1 MRWLSFLSR
10 LSFICGFCFLI
21 AMSLLIKDWLH
32 DEAFTSTILI
42 IGFVI
47 GVIVV
52 PITLICYL
60 VVILARKKLNIPVW
74 LVVSNILFLFILLI
88 YIIFINVDKP
98 NPPA

>member
-10 LSFICGFCFLI
+10 LSFICGLCFLI

-98 NPPA
+98 HPPA